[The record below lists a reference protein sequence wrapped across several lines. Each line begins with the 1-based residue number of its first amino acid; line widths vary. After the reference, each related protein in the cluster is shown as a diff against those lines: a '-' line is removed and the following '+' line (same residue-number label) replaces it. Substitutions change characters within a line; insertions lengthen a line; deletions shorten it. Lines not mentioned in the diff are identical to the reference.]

1 MKKIIQ
7 TILKVLGIIFIVL
20 LIAFVGLYVYAKFF
34 YGSDDELEI
43 KQFFVSELP
52 LQPSEF
58 EADFDELHQIV
69 MENYSLYESKELN
82 MDSLYQSFSERV
94 RQARTTADYGLLV
107 QEYIATLKCSH
118 ASTAYRY
125 YFIDAMVKYI
135 EGEVFISN
143 PGEELLDAGF
153 MDKDRIVAIDGIS
166 VKEWMEDNSRLRP
179 ASTPAFNR
187 LSSARSTIVSLTDS
201 LRSYT
206 IMRDSDTLNL
216 HAEMKRPDGSPFV
229 ADPVETKV
237 LQDSI
242 GYLSI
247 PSMQDPVMEQFAEAY
262 PKIKDMPYL
271 IIDIRENGG
280 GNSGNGIKLC
290 RYFIHDEQPHCLNNQ
305 IDRPYTLK
313 PEPDAYKGKVYLLTS
328 TFTCSAAESFAI
340 DMWESGNAILVGEP
354 TAGDTGNKP
363 RYFCTSRGTYF
374 RIPTNQPALSPK
386 GFPLEGVGIPPHH
399 EVYQTI
405 EDYMMGKDTVLD
417 YIVGLIID

>member
-1 MKKIIQ
+1 MSDKVAKR
-7 TILKVLGIIFIVL
+7 ILL
-20 LIAFVGLYVYAKFF
+20 LILLITFVGLFVYARFF

-43 KQFFVSELP
+43 KQFFISELP

-58 EADFDELHQIV
+58 EADFDELHQLV
-69 MENYSLYESKELN
+69 MENYSLYESKGLD

-107 QEYIATLKCSH
+107 QEYIAALKCSH

-143 PGEELLDAGF
+143 PGEELLDADF
-153 MDKDRIVAIDGIS
+153 IDKDRIVAVDGVP
-166 VKEWMEDNSRLRP
+166 VKEWMDDNSRLRS
-179 ASTPAFNR
+179 ASTSAFNR

-201 LRSYT
+201 LRTYT
-206 IMRDSDTLNL
+206 IVRESDTLSL
-216 HAEMKRPDGSPFV
+216 QAEMKRPDGSPFV
-229 ADPVETKV
+229 AAPVKAEV

-247 PSMQDPVMEQFAEAY
+247 PSMQNPVMEQFAEAY
-262 PKIKDMPYL
+262 PKIKDLPYL

-280 GNSGNGIKLC
+280 GSSGNGIKLC
-290 RYFIHDEQPHCLNNQ
+290 QYFIHERQPHCLNNQ
-305 IDRPYTLK
+305 INRPYTLK
-313 PEPDAYKGKVYLLTS
+313 PESDAYKGKIYLLTS

-340 DMWESGNAILVGEP
+340 DMWESGNVILVGEP
-354 TAGDTGNKP
+354 TSGDTGNKP
-363 RYFCTSRGTYF
+363 RYFGTSRGTYF

-386 GFPLEGVGIPPHH
+386 GFPLEGVGVPPHY

-405 EDYMMGKDTVLD
+405 EDYMMGNDTVLD
-417 YIVGLIID
+417 YVIGLINE

>member
-1 MKKIIQ
+1 MSDKVAKR
-7 TILKVLGIIFIVL
+7 ILL
-20 LIAFVGLYVYAKFF
+20 LILLITFVGLFVYARFF

-43 KQFFVSELP
+43 KQFFISELP

-58 EADFDELHQIV
+58 ATDFDEMHQIV
-69 MENYSLYESKELN
+69 MENYSLYEIKELE

-107 QEYIATLKCSH
+107 QEYIAALKSSH

-153 MDKDRIVAIDGIS
+153 MDKDRIVAVDGVP
-166 VKEWMEDNSRLRP
+166 VKEWMADNSRLRS
-179 ASTPAFNR
+179 ASTSAFNR

-201 LRSYT
+201 LRTYT
-206 IMRDSDTLNL
+206 IVRGSDTLSL
-216 HAEMKRPDGSPFV
+216 QAEMKRPDGSPFV
-229 ADPVETKV
+229 AAPVKAEV

-262 PKIKDMPYL
+262 PKIKDLPYL

-280 GNSGNGIKLC
+280 GSSGNGIKLC
-290 RYFIHDEQPHCLNNQ
+290 QYFIHERQPHCLNNQ
-305 IDRPYTLK
+305 INRSYTLK
-313 PEPDAYKGKVYLLTS
+313 PEPDAYKGQVYLLTS

-340 DMWESGNAILVGEP
+340 DMWESGNVILVGEP

-363 RYFCTSRGTYF
+363 RYFGTSRGTYF
-374 RIPTNQPALSPK
+374 RIPTNQPDLSPK
-386 GFPLEGVGIPPHH
+386 GFPLEGVGVPPHY
-399 EVYQTI
+399 EVHQTI
-405 EDYMMGKDTVLD
+405 EDYFKEKDTTLD
-417 YIVGLIID
+417 YVIRLIND